1 MTNNIRCIT
10 KRTSSNQNNS
20 LQEMIKNK
28 TNSIFTFKWLGIN
41 KEYKNNP
48 ILFLVS
54 ITYENGLYIIS
65 IQNIQNQIWK
75 RYILIKDLIKTNDS
89 RMSFSEFSVGFDT
102 KTKTLEFLNH
112 ILYKFNFIWSE
123 KSENLEQNEW
133 NQFELDIEKLFKENE
148 DYDFSIQQKKEIMTK
163 INQLISIWSIRCDE
177 KDKKLKLIIVWCNSD
192 EKYFDREKGIDFIWV
207 ENVYSDIILNMVID
221 ISTFDWVLQPYQNLN
236 ALSIELKEDP
246 KELSNKFFA
255 YVTFPYHK
263 KTLYTIE
270 SIKLYG
276 EYYDRQG
283 KQNYDSFFEYSK
295 Y

>member
-1 MTNNIRCIT
+1 M
-10 KRTSSNQNNS
+10 SPPP
-20 LQEMIKNK
+20 EH
-28 TNSIFTFKWLGIN
+28 
-41 KEYKNNP
+41 
-48 ILFLVS
+48 
-54 ITYENGLYIIS
+54 
-65 IQNIQNQIWK
+65 
-75 RYILIKDLIKTNDS
+75 LIPS
-89 RMSFSEFSVGFDT
+89 RKLRSFSEFSVGFDT

-246 KELSNKFFA
+246 QELSNKFFA

-295 Y
+295 WLHINFHVGNYKIFFFIRLFVYKLCNYFEYSKYKKEKRTKLIWFFFL